1 MSASARPAEEG
12 TKTRSVAVEP
22 SANEGDAL
30 LVNTGAPHIR
40 PLRFD
45 RISTPSEVKLVD
57 FASLKVPFVEKPPPG
72 FHHYSVL
79 HPKGLPK
86 VAVDAVIAL
95 YVLAE

>member
-1 MSASARPAEEG
+1 MHQHDPQKKS
-12 TKTRSVAVEP
+12 TKTRVVVVEP
-22 SANEGDAL
+22 SAAEGDAL
-30 LVNTGAPHIR
+30 LVNSGAPHIR
-40 PLRFD
+40 PLRIN

-86 VAVDAVIAL
+86 VALMLYGMAEQKAL
-95 YVLAE
+95 R